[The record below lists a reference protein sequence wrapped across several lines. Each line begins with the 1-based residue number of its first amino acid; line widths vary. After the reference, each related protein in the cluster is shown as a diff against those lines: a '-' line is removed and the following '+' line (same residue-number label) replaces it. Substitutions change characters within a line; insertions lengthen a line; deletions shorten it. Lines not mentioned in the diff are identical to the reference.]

1 VTSAAPGRG
10 RGIRGT
16 ATLMVAAAVAF
27 GAMAGLGLVEASVV
41 VIDAARAATAADA
54 VALAA
59 VDGGRDRAVL
69 VADRSGAQ
77 IERLEIAGATATAT
91 VRVGRATA
99 QARASAEP

>member
-1 VTSAAPGRG
+1 
-10 RGIRGT
+10 
-16 ATLMVAAAVAF
+16 MVAVVLAF
-27 GAMAGLGLVEASVV
+27 GALAGLGVAEASVV
-41 VIDAARAATAADA
+41 VIHAARAATAADA

-69 VADRSGAQ
+69 VAERIGAQ